1 MLLLITAKMEILFI
15 IRMIIIIVHFLII
28 LHQIETIIILFKWKN
43 QIGLKIIDLILI
55 QLNLIVNLFF
65 YLRGYIILHLKLIK
79 FLLVIA
85 KLRKLD
91 LL

>member
-1 MLLLITAKMEILFI
+1 MLLLITAKMEILLI

-28 LHQIETIIILFKWKN
+28 LHQIETIVILFKWKN

-55 QLNLIVNLFF
+55 QLNLIVHLFF
-65 YLRGYIILHLKLIK
+65 DLRVYIILHLKLIK
-79 FLLVIA
+79 FLLIIA